1 MREEGEFD
9 WCVHVCVCVHVWEGG
24 YIHVRTCINV
34 IVDLIIRPHK
44 FDYLKYGP
52 H

>member
-1 MREEGEFD
+1 MSLTGVCM
-9 WCVHVCVCVHVWEGG
+9 CVCVCVCVHAWEG
-24 YIHVRTCINV
+24 HVHTCINV

-44 FDYLKYGP
+44 FDYLMYGP